1 MNHIFIR
8 VESIMQ
14 TTDLFSL
21 LFAVLKLIL
30 EFVRFFLFF
39 RALPAAFVARIIV
52 ARRREAPQPPHAY
65 QPPARPLGHTSCPF
79 KACNNN
85 AKIGNSQPNK
95 LPAGQQPRP
104 TMLSCKT
111 KAKAKVGAARR
122 RLSWVTGGYGWLW
135 VRR

>member
-1 MNHIFIR
+1 
-8 VESIMQ
+8 MQ
-14 TTDLFSL
+14 TTGLFSL

-52 ARRREAPQPPHAY
+52 ARRREAPPTTHAY
-65 QPPARPLGHTSCPF
+65 KPPAHLAILH
-79 KACNNN
+79 ACNNN

-122 RLSWVTGGYGWLW
+122 RLSWVTGGYGLLW

>member
-1 MNHIFIR
+1 
-8 VESIMQ
+8 
-14 TTDLFSL
+14 L
-21 LFAVLKLIL
+21 LKRIL
-30 EFVRFFLFF
+30 EFVRFFRIFF
-39 RALPAAFVARIIV
+39 SCIACGIRGAHNCGQALGH
-52 ARRREAPQPPHAY
+52 APFRSLPP
-65 QPPARPLGHTSCPF
+65 PLGGLAILHPRS

-122 RLSWVTGGYGWLW
+122 RLSWVMEGDGYAGVMGRLRRPGGSGSAPLAL
-135 VRR
+135 